1 MLEEEYQRRRRL
13 PAHLRKP
20 APPLPVFSYEIRRAT
35 ADDLPDIR
43 EVYNHY
49 VMNSTVTFDETR
61 MTLARWRG
69 RFGQLERMGM
79 PFLVAVSP
87 SGQVLGY
94 ALVEPVG
101 NGRSSRTTVEDSIYL
116 GAASTGK
123 GLGRALLEALV
134 DACRE
139 AGIREVIAVIA
150 DQGADASIRLHA
162 SLGFTESG
170 RMGRVGWKFG
180 RWLGTVTMQLTLKPT
195 AQPGLWARTMRRATP
210 GAAAP
215 GPTTPA
221 PAPAAPPS
229 R

>member
-1 MLEEEYQRRRRL
+1 MLEEEYQTRRRL

-20 APPLPVFSYEIRRAT
+20 APPLPVFSYEIRPA
-35 ADDLPDIR
+35 AAPDLPDIR
-43 EVYNHY
+43 EIYDHY
-49 VMNSTVTFDETR
+49 VMNSTVTFDERR
-61 MTLARWRG
+61 MSLARWRG
-69 RFGQLERMGM
+69 RFSQLERMGM

-101 NGRSSRTTVEDSIYL
+101 NRRSSRTTVEDSIYL

-134 DACRE
+134 DACR
-139 AGIREVIAVIA
+139 AARIREVIAVIA

-195 AQPGLWARTMRRATP
+195 EQPGRWARAMRRATP

-215 GPTTPA
+215 APTTPA